1 MNHKVQQMRHF
12 SSWLTVSG
20 CQDACNQTCMSVW
33 HDAKW
38 SLFVQKSLA
47 ERYMQKHEQSPLCW
61 AAEGLNMVSTN
72 TTKHF
77 WHDRLTHS

>member
-1 MNHKVQQMRHF
+1 
-12 SSWLTVSG
+12 
-20 CQDACNQTCMSVW
+20 MSIW

-72 TTKHF
+72 TTEHF